1 MNKYILFD
9 LDGTLIDSLPLIRQT
24 FEHVFRE
31 MNLPWEAEQTM
42 ETVGLPLIEV
52 CKRFGGER
60 QQEMFDRYLRHQETL
75 HDHMIRG
82 FPGAVAC
89 LTELRRKGLSLGVVT
104 AKRRQMALRG
114 LQLAGMAEFFS
125 TVVAMEDT
133 AKHKPD
139 PEPVLKA
146 MEGLKADPALT
157 VFIGDSPFDILAGK
171 NAGIKTIGA
180 TWGMAA
186 AERLLAH
193 QPDFLVEDWDQLLQ
207 YLLPVSSIPAC

>member
-9 LDGTLIDSLPLIRQT
+9 LDGTLIDSLPIIRQT

-31 MNLPWEAEQTM
+31 MNLPWEEEQIM

-52 CKRFGGER
+52 CRRFGGER
-60 QQEMFDRYLRHQETL
+60 QQEMFDRYLRQQETL
-75 HDHMIRG
+75 HDHLIRG
-82 FPGAVAC
+82 FPGAVEC

-104 AKRRQMALRG
+104 AKRRRLALQGLRLTAMAG
-114 LQLAGMAEFFS
+114 FFS
-125 TVVAMEDT
+125 IVVAMEDT

-157 VFIGDSPFDILAGK
+157 VFIGDSPFDIAAGK
-171 NAGIKTIGA
+171 NAGIKTIGV
-180 TWGMAA
+180 TWGMAS
-186 AERLLAH
+186 AERLRA
-193 QPDFLVEDWDQLLQ
+193 QKPDFLADNWEQLLQ
-207 YLLPVSSIPAC
+207 HLITN